1 MSPDKTNDQRV
12 EELDNFD
19 DQWTSLLKMHSVH
32 TRPEVVR
39 KIAER
44 VVRKDPLHPLYAYK
58 QDGPKPIAGKG
69 TVYKV
74 KRLVESGSL
83 DPLLRHWGLIELG
96 KGGEKEDP
104 VHTAHLRAL
113 RGFLK
118 KQATTRSSDL
128 VPAIPSWGMSWAL
141 KNSVASGSVSR
152 MWVPRIQWLS
162 FPIAKRIRNHC
173 PQHRLWKNIDDWES
187 KNPQYYRLL
196 AKIARRLVDDFR
208 SEQPYPSSD
217 LLHAEEVRFLLETF
231 NWLAGQLLGSV
242 PPLPKPIEPP
252 DDAARKG
259 ILPDTVSNYSAEWL
273 EKALK
278 QWENAEDIR
287 SAMHLYQYL
296 GILGETISKDMEQID
311 EEVLAQGSCS
321 DCPSLEMT

>member
-1 MSPDKTNDQRV
+1 MSSGKANDRRV
-12 EELDNFD
+12 TKVDNFD
-19 DQWTSLLKMHSVH
+19 DQWTSFLKGLGVY
-32 TRPEVVR
+32 TRAEVVR

-44 VVRKDPLHPLYAYK
+44 VVSNDPLYPLYK
-58 QDGPKPIAGKG
+58 TDGPQYTAGKG

-74 KRLVESGSL
+74 KKLVESGGL
-83 DPLLRHWGLIELG
+83 DPLLRHWSLIEPR
-96 KGGEKEDP
+96 KGEEKEDP
-104 VHTAHLRAL
+104 VQMAHLRAL

-118 KQATTRSSDL
+118 EQATTCSSDL
-128 VPAIPSWGMSWAL
+128 VPAIPSWGMRLAL
-141 KNSVASGSVSR
+141 EGSVASGSVSR
-152 MWVPRIQWLS
+152 MWVPRIRWLA
-162 FPIAKRIRNHC
+162 FPIAKRIRDHC
-173 PQHRLWKNIDDWES
+173 PQHRLWKNIDGWGS
-187 KNPQYYRLL
+187 KNQQYYRLL

-217 LLHAEEVRFLLETF
+217 LLHAEEARFLLETF

-259 ILPDTVSNYSAEWL
+259 TLPDTVSNYSAEWL

-278 QWENAEDIR
+278 RWENAEDIR

-311 EEVLAQGSCS
+311 EQVLAQGSCS